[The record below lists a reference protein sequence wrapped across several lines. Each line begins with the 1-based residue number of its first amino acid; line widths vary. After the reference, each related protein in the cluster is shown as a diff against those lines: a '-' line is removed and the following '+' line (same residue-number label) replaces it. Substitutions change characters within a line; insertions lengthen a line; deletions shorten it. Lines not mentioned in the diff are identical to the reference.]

1 MSYLHIPITKSNGV
15 AHFDTRL
22 ESLQARLELSEQN
35 ATKSASTFGAA
46 HKKSRSVER
55 LFLFFT
61 EFFYLFSA

>member
-1 MSYLHIPITKSNGV
+1 V